1 MPTTRQKKALKELV
15 ENGRKPMGQIM
26 TKVGY
31 SPNTSKAPTKLTN
44 SKGWNELLE
53 IHLPDSK
60 LLEKHNAALE
70 ANKVISA
77 NITYGEANEKT
88 NDFIEVPDEVTRLRA
103 VELGYKVKKR
113 LGPEVVQQFNAGGD
127 MTLEFVDPD
136 GNKVN

>member
-1 MPTTRQKKALKELV
+1 MPTVKQKKAIKELV
-15 ENGRKPMGQIM
+15 GNGGNV
-26 TKVGY
+26 TKAMKDAGY
-31 SPNTSKAPTKLTN
+31 SPNTANTPQKLTE
-44 SKGWNELLE
+44 SKGWAELLE
-53 IHLPDSK
+53 KYLPDDK
-60 LLEKHNAALE
+60 LLAKHDAALE
-70 ANKVISA
+70 ANKIISA

-113 LGPEVVQQFNAGGD
+113 LGPEVLQQFNAGGD